1 MKLHATL
8 ELTGRTST
16 GFRIPDELVEAL
28 GGGGRPTVTVTVNG
42 ASWRSSIARMGGE
55 YWLGASAA
63 NRELTGISAGNSYDL
78 DIELDIAPRVVEVP
92 DDLAAALAADP
103 AAKGA
108 FDRLSYSHQRQHVE
122 AILDAKKEETRR
134 RRVDK
139 SLAVLRGEA

>member
-16 GFRIPDELVEAL
+16 GFRIPDELVEEL
-28 GGGGRPTVTVTVNG
+28 GGGGRPKVTVTVNG
-42 ASWRSSIARMGGE
+42 ASWRTSIARMGGE

-63 NRELTGISAGNSYDL
+63 NRELTGISAGNDYDL
-78 DIELDIAPRVVEVP
+78 DIELDTAPRVVEVP
-92 DDLAAALAADP
+92 GDLAAALAADP

-139 SLAVLRGEA
+139 SLAMLRGEA